1 MNLSY
6 VNSIYKSIGS
16 DRRDLIIEKYPDL
29 NIDWLLTGRG
39 EMLLSDSKPML
50 KEKPSYT
57 PTDGLK
63 NKHIE
68 YLENI
73 ITYLED
79 KIAKHTKESQ
89 I

>member
-1 MNLSY
+1 VSNSY
-6 VNSIYKSIGS
+6 VSNIYKTLGHDVRSK
-16 DRRDLIIEKYPDL
+16 IIQEYPDL
-29 NIDWLLTGRG
+29 NMDWLLTGRG
-39 EMLLSDSKPML
+39 EMLISDSEPIL

-57 PTDGLK
+57 PTDGLRD
-63 NKHIE
+63 KHIE

-79 KIAKHTKESQ
+79 KIAKLTKESK